1 MAKSIKDKPSGRFIA
16 IPHAVMRSEHYRSLR
31 GNSVKLLNAIVFQY
45 NGSNNGDLCAAWSVM
60 HEQHGFSSK
69 GTLKRALQELQDK
82 NLIIKTRES
91 LFQNPNNQ
99 CALYALTWLRIHECH
114 GKNLDMRHTLMAERK
129 FSMEKTQRPVPKRD
143 RVRPH
148 NSTGVISSDP
158 KTRPSKAASDLKID
172 TERPAA

>member
-1 MAKSIKDKPSGRFIA
+1 MAKSINEKPSGRYIA
-16 IPHAVMRSEHYRSLR
+16 IPHAVMRSEDYRSLR
-31 GNSVKLLNAIVFQY
+31 GSAIKLLNALVFQY

-99 CALYALTWLRIHECH
+99 CSLYAVTWLCIHECH
-114 GKNLDMRHTLMAERK
+114 GKKLDMKPTLLTVRK
-129 FSMEKTQRPVPKRD
+129 FSMEKIQRSVPKRD
-143 RVRPH
+143 RVRPQ
-148 NSTGVISSDP
+148 NSTGGISSDL
-158 KTRPSKAASDLKID
+158 KTGLSIAASDLKTD
-172 TERPAA
+172 TEIPAA

>member
-1 MAKSIKDKPSGRFIA
+1 MARRITDKPSGRFIA
-16 IPHAVMRSEHYRSLR
+16 IPHAVMRSEDYRSLR
-31 GNSVKLLNAIVFQY
+31 GNAVKLLNALVFQF

-99 CALYALTWLRIHECH
+99 CSLYALTWLRIHECH
-114 GKNLDMRHTLMAERK
+114 GKNLEMRPTLMAVRK

-143 RVRPH
+143 RVRPQ
-148 NSTGVISSDP
+148 NSTGEI
-158 KTRPSKAASDLKID
+158 ASDLK
-172 TERPAA
+172 TELSKNASGLKTDAERLSA